1 MGRRLN
7 PVLMNPFHD
16 LLLLLMIMVS
26 SLSLLPHSSSQLQLQ
41 PSQLQSLLTIQ
52 QLLNYYPSSLATTN
66 ASDICTFDPAP
77 ASSLT
82 LQCYEGNITQLHFIG
97 NISDEGGGVPAS
109 PLLLPQD
116 FSSSSFFDS
125 LAGIS
130 TLKVLSM
137 VSLGLW
143 GPLPP
148 TIGQLSSLEILNLSS
163 NSLSGVLPMELS
175 SLKNLQTLILD
186 HNYFTGAVPGW
197 LTSLTALAVLSLDNN
212 SFGGF
217 LPNTMASL
225 QNLRILSL
233 PNNRLSGEVPDLHN
247 LTNLQVLDLGG
258 NSLGSQFPNI
268 SNRLVSLVLR
278 NNSFHSGIPAEFLA
292 SSNQLQKLD
301 ISFNGFEG
309 PISAPLLLSLPS
321 ISYLDVSNNKLTGML
336 SQNMSC
342 NGQLSYVDLSSNRL
356 SGELPACLKAVGSST
371 RVVVY
376 ADNCF
381 SGKEQHQHPSYICHN
396 EALAVK
402 VYPRDKA
409 KQTKVGSKVVV
420 VASGAMGGTIGGIAI
435 ISLVFLFVR
444 KANHKNAEKVAQT
457 RLIMEN
463 VSTVNTVK
471 LLSDARYI
479 SQTMKMGAGLPAYR
493 TFALEELKE
502 ATNDFN
508 VSNLL
513 IEDTHSQV
521 YRGKLTDGSDVAI
534 KCLTLMKKQN
544 QQTFTQQ
551 IELASKLRHGHL
563 DITAAVEPIL
573 KAAVKPK
580 AQTAHGMLMM
590 AVVKEM
596 MNLHLSPQRVCNQ
609 PREEHDEK
617 KLRELTGPGAPQKK
631 LTWVQ
636 RIGAAIGVAR
646 GVQFLHTGIVP
657 GMFSINLKITDVLM
671 DHNYHVKI
679 SSFNLPT
686 FDGRKGTVA
695 VAAFSSGQKQK
706 LQNRQEGGDSKDVE
720 DLGVILLEIIVGRPI
735 MYRNEVSVLK
745 DLVST
750 AADDTA
756 RRSIVDPEV
765 QKECSNESLRTIVE
779 LCTRCLSDEPSM
791 RPSIGDVLWNLQF
804 AAQVQ
809 ESWKGDCCLQ
819 IHQDSTASSSSQA

>member
-1 MGRRLN
+1 MGKRLN
-7 PVLMNPFHD
+7 PALLNPSHD
-16 LLLLLMIMVS
+16 LLLLVMIIVS
-26 SLSLLPHSSSQLQLQ
+26 SLCLLPHSSSQLQLQ

-52 QLLNYYPSSLATTN
+52 QLLNYYPSSLSTANATDVCT
-66 ASDICTFDPAP
+66 SDPTSPSALI
-77 ASSLT
+77 

-97 NISDEGGGVPAS
+97 NISNKGGNGGAAS

-148 TIGQLSSLEILNLSS
+148 TIGQLASLEILNLSS
-163 NSLSGVLPMELS
+163 NSLSGVLPLELS

-186 HNYFTGAVPGW
+186 HNHFTGAIPGW
-197 LTSLTALAVLSLDNN
+197 LTSLTALAVLSLNNN
-212 SFGGF
+212 SFDGL
-217 LPNTMASL
+217 LPDTMATL

-233 PNNRLSGEVPDLHN
+233 TNNRLSGGVPDLHN
-247 LTNLQVLDLGG
+247 LTNLQVLDLGS
-258 NSLGSQFPNI
+258 NSLGPQFPNI

-278 NNSFHSGIPAEFLA
+278 NNSFQSGIPAEFLA

-321 ISYLDVSNNKLTGML
+321 ISYLDVSNNKITGML

-342 NGQLSYVDLSSNRL
+342 YGPLSHVDLSSNRL
-356 SGELPACLKAVGSST
+356 SGELPACLKAVGSSA
-371 RVVVY
+371 RVVMY

-381 SGKEQHQHPSYICHN
+381 SSKDQHQNPSYICHN

-402 VYPRDKA
+402 VYPQDKV
-409 KQTKVGSKVVV
+409 KQTKVGGKVVV
-420 VASGAMGGTIGGIAI
+420 VASGAMGGTIGGITI
-435 ISLVFLFVR
+435 ISLIFLFVR

-479 SQTMKMGAGLPAYR
+479 SQTMKLGAGLSAYR
-493 TFALEELKE
+493 SFALEELKE
-502 ATNDFN
+502 ATNNFN
-508 VSNLL
+508 APSLL
-513 IEDTHSQV
+513 IEDTQSQV
-521 YRGKLTDGSDVAI
+521 YRGKLADGNDITI
-534 KCLTLMKKQN
+534 KCLTQTKKQN
-544 QQTFTQQ
+544 QQQTFTQQ
-551 IELASKLRHGHL
+551 IELASKLRHSNLVSALGHCL
-563 DITAAVEPIL
+563 DCC
-573 KAAVKPK
+573 
-580 AQTAHGMLMM
+580 QDD
-590 AVVKEM
+590 
-596 MNLHLSPQRVCNQ
+596 SPSISRMFLIFEFVHNGS
-609 PREEHDEK
+609 
-617 KLRELTGPGAPQKK
+617 LRDHISGSPEKK

-636 RIGAAIGVAR
+636 RIGAAIGVAK

-657 GMFSINLKITDVLM
+657 GIFSFNLKITDVLL
-671 DHNYHVKI
+671 DHDNHVKI
-679 SSFNLPT
+679 SSFNLPP

-695 VAAFSSGQKQK
+695 AAAFSPGQKQK
-706 LQNRQEGGDSKDVE
+706 LQDRQEDGDSKDVE

-735 MYRNEVSVLK
+735 MYRNEVTALK

-756 RRSIVDPEV
+756 HRSIVDPEV
-765 QKECSNESLRTIVE
+765 QKECSNESLRTMVE
-779 LCTRCLSDEPSM
+779 LCTRCLSDELSM

-819 IHQDSTASSSSQA
+819 IQQDSAASASSQE

>member
-7 PVLMNPFHD
+7 PVLTNPFHD
-16 LLLLLMIMVS
+16 LFFLLLIMVS
-26 SLSLLPHSSSQLQLQ
+26 SLSLLPHSLAQLQ

-52 QLLNYYPSSLATTN
+52 QLLNYYPSSLTTN

-217 LPNTMASL
+217 LPDTMASL

-233 PNNRLSGEVPDLHN
+233 PNNRLSGGVPDLHN

-258 NSLGSQFPNI
+258 NSLGPQFPNI
-268 SNRLVSLVLR
+268 SNRLVCLVLR

-321 ISYLDVSNNKLTGML
+321 ISYRDVSNNKLTGML

-508 VSNLL
+508 ASNLL
-513 IEDTHSQV
+513 IEDTHRQV

-563 DITAAVEPIL
+563 VSALGHCSDCCQED
-573 KAAVKPK
+573 
-580 AQTAHGMLMM
+580 
-590 AVVKEM
+590 
-596 MNLHLSPQRVCNQ
+596 SPSISKMFLIFEFVPNGS
-609 PREEHDEK
+609 
-617 KLRELTGPGAPQKK
+617 LRDHISGAPEKK

-686 FDGRKGTVA
+686 FDGRKGTMA

-765 QKECSNESLRTIVE
+765 QKECSDESLRTMVE
-779 LCTRCLSDEPSM
+779 LCTRCLSDESSM

-804 AAQVQ
+804 AAQIQ
-809 ESWKGDCCLQ
+809 ESGKGDCCLQ